1 MVTGE
6 LKPSRRYFSLFT
18 FSFSLNP
25 NLPMFQTDEEL
36 VKRCRDG
43 DEFAWEEIVLKYQ
56 KLLMSI
62 PRRAGLADDL
72 AADVLQI
79 VFTTLFLRLDSL
91 EQPEFLKAW
100 LITTTRHKTIDLIKR
115 ETRIKPVY
123 IDDDESD
130 FALQLPDKSI
140 PADEI
145 LIRIEQEIQIEKA
158 FGLIDERC
166 RHLLNMLYL
175 EDEPRSYNEIA
186 EILSIPSGS
195 IGPTRARCLQKL
207 IKMLPD

>member
-1 MVTGE
+1 
-6 LKPSRRYFSLFT
+6 
-18 FSFSLNP
+18 
-25 NLPMFQTDEEL
+25 MFQTDEEL

-186 EILSIPSGS
+186 EILSIPPGS